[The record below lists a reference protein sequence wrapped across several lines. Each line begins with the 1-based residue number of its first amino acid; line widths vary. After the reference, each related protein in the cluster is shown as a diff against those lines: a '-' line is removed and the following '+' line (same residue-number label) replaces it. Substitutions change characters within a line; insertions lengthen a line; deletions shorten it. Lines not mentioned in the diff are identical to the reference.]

1 MKLLRCFF
9 ALTLV
14 CALTGMAKAD
24 PIDFHMV
31 VVDPP
36 APPPGGFYTTPITSV
51 ATPTVVSF
59 TACVAGQIPNVVD
72 PYEGCDSFENS
83 TTSAI
88 TSLLLEFPDSSALHS
103 QSSSCSLDPG
113 LDYAVNYFQSFSC
126 TLVGGNYILD
136 FTNGSIPVGD
146 LFTIA
151 EDGVS
156 PGRFPD
162 GTLTATEAPEPSSIL
177 LLSTGALMLGA
188 FFYSRR
194 RNRQAS
200 IGL

>member
-1 MKLLRCFF
+1 
-9 ALTLV
+9 
-14 CALTGMAKAD
+14 MAKAD

-36 APPPGGFYTTPITSV
+36 APPPGSFSTTPITSL
-51 ATPTVVSF
+51 ATPTVVKF

-83 TTSAI
+83 TSSAI
-88 TSLLLEFPDSSALHS
+88 TSLLLEFPDTSALHG
-103 QSSSCSLDPG
+103 QSSSCALDPG
-113 LDYAVNYFQSFSC
+113 LGGAVNFFQSWSC

-136 FTNGSIPVGD
+136 FTDGSIPVGD

-151 EDGVS
+151 EDGVA

-162 GTLTATEAPEPSSIL
+162 GTLTGTEAPEPSSIW

-188 FFYSRR
+188 FFYSKRK
-194 RNRQAS
+194 
-200 IGL
+200 GLNSMGL